1 MQKVD
6 AVIAENPDK
15 SLDELL
21 AARMINADQKAQA
34 EKKPALKASLS
45 QLEEQ
50 LEQFKKFE
58 GESNKRLAAEKASL
72 EASHKEE
79 LSKAIESARSET
91 KAEAAKEN
99 RSKLLSL
106 SRFLRTAAAKRQEGD
121 ETSEENRAFEGAL
134 LLIYGGDASAVDAM
148 EKLIEGVEDI
158 VPTVEGQPSNFTCK
172 C

>member
-1 MQKVD
+1 M
-6 AVIAENPDK
+6 IAENPGK

-21 AARMINADQKAQA
+21 AARMINVDQKVQA

-50 LEQFKKFE
+50 LEQLKKFE
-58 GESNKRLAAEKASL
+58 DESNKKFAEEKASL
-72 EASHKEE
+72 EASHNEE
-79 LSKAIESARSET
+79 LSKAIESTRSEA

-121 ETSEENRAFEGAL
+121 DSAEENRAFEGAL
-134 LLIYGGDASAVDAM
+134 LLIYGGDVSAVDAM